1 MVHKWSETRS
11 HIERPKDFWHLSGVK
26 LTVQCPII
34 RLIFSDDL
42 FRQVLVTLE
51 IYSVKLENINWR
63 NWSQFKKCSSF
74 SQYRLNLTK
83 NVLSEDFDLSEIFS
97 ETTTTMK
104 GFLIFVH
111 CFLIITLYTL
121 KIECALNPSD
131 DDKSL
136 LSAVAEQPS
145 GTNCDSMILV
155 YKKFLYGLTHE
166 SV

>member
-34 RLIFSDDL
+34 RLIFSEDL
-42 FRQVLVTLE
+42 FRQVLVTLVNIFSKIGE
-51 IYSVKLENINWR
+51 YKLEKLVTIQEM
-63 NWSQFKKCSSF
+63 QFFLTVSF
-74 SQYRLNLTK
+74 EFITR
-83 NVLSEDFDLSEIFS
+83 NVLCSDFDLSEIFS
-97 ETTTTMK
+97 ETITMK

-155 YKKFLYGLTHE
+155 YKKFL
-166 SV
+166 